1 MPLSKRL
8 ISNFVIE
15 ILSGFASHLT
25 MEDNEIKELKTT
37 LKRWEIKFYKENGRK
52 PQRVSNYVEKLI
64 ITFYS
69 YR

>member
-1 MPLSKRL
+1 
-8 ISNFVIE
+8 
-15 ILSGFASHLT
+15 

-69 YR
+69 YRLIFICI